1 MRILLALGVAT
12 TLTGCAVP
20 PAIQIAGLIAD
31 GVSFAS
37 TGRSMTDHA
46 VSMVTEEDCKL
57 FRAVD
62 GKAVCRPATDG
73 MPSLAEVSA
82 VEIDGRRITISYDYP
97 SGDPSEPRRDQGDP
111 VAAIPGIAMASLDPA
126 ANDGSV
132 SGDESLG
139 RQPAVLPSARGRAVG
154 VEGRIPV
161 PGAKPQP
168 RVAAHAVMAAG
179 AVAGRNGLALA
190 MADRARDMKPRI
202 GAPAADGATV
212 VVVQSHSDRARAEQ
226 MARSYKAL
234 GAKVAKGRAD
244 GHTVYRV
251 VVAVAPNDSAAA
263 AKARLARAG
272 FKDAWVAAL

>member
-20 PAIQIAGLIAD
+20 PAIQIAGLLAD

-57 FRAVD
+57 FRALD
-62 GKAVCRPATDG
+62 GEAVCRPAMDG
-73 MPSLAEVSA
+73 MPSLAEVST
-82 VEIDGRRITISYDYP
+82 VEIEGRRINISYDYP
-97 SGDPSEPRRDQGDP
+97 SSDPSEPRRDQGDP
-111 VAAIPGIAMASLDPA
+111 MTAIPGIAMASIEPA
-126 ANDGSV
+126 ADVGSASNDGS
-132 SGDESLG
+132 D
-139 RQPAVLPSARGRAVG
+139 RRPAVLPSAGRKVAVPA
-154 VEGRIPV
+154 RIPV
-161 PGAKPQP
+161 PGAKPQSRP
-168 RVAAHAVMAAG
+168 
-179 AVAGRNGLALA
+179 
-190 MADRARDMKPRI
+190 
-202 GAPAADGATV
+202 PAAAV
-212 VVVQSHSDRARAEQ
+212 VVVQSHSDRVRAER

-234 GAKVAKGRAD
+234 GAKVAMGRAD

-251 VVAVAPNDSAAA
+251 VVAVAPNDSPAA